1 MPEINLRC
9 VAKKKGYGFTVGK
22 LYANADIRL
31 RNGKIVAITV
41 PDDKDKNRMA
51 ACSVNDD
58 GTIQVHGYSFKIRP
72 IPGVSLD

>member
-41 PDDKDKNRMA
+41 PDDNYNNRIA
-51 ACSVNDD
+51 SCSVNED
-58 GTIQVHGYSFKIRP
+58 GSIQAHGYSFKVRP